1 MSGDSDEDEQEPPVV
16 RYHRISA
23 TNLNAVREVTPAEF
37 PAGTDSWW
45 HIKSLLTHNA
55 PGPTGQWEEA
65 PNSFFAEWSTDIM
78 LWNTNNERRSYT
90 CFMDENGLANQLTPN
105 HRANAIVNAG
115 RFVTLERNMIDDC
128 KNQRLKEHQGS
139 NYFCGDIVV
148 VIREGSAPPDHNV
161 YGTNPIEGLGL
172 GFDDYTPSQL
182 MIETHGDTLAGLKIS
197 PTSAIDM
204 SKMQEI
210 MRTGTLESLEWI
222 HKPYRIAPYG
232 MTESLKS
239 LLESWNFTH
248 LEIVV
253 LDLTRL

>member
-1 MSGDSDEDEQEPPVV
+1 MSDDSDEDKQEPPVV

-55 PGPTGQWEEA
+55 PGPTDQWEEA
-65 PNSFFAEWSTDIM
+65 PNSFFAEWCTDIM

-90 CFMDENGLANQLTPN
+90 CFMDEDGLSNRLTPN

-139 NYFCGDIVV
+139 NYFCGDVV
-148 VIREGSAPPDHNV
+148 VEIREGSAPPDHNV
-161 YGTNPIEGLGL
+161 YGTNPIASINNNP
-172 GFDDYTPSQL
+172 TPSQL
-182 MIETHGDTLAGLKIS
+182 MIERYGNTLAGLKLVV
-197 PTSAIDM
+197 
-204 SKMQEI
+204 QE
-210 MRTGTLESLEWI
+210 RLTCPKCGKLLGAAHLNGLLTGIQLPAYI
-222 HKPYRIAPYG
+222 
-232 MTESLKS
+232 
-239 LLESWNFTH
+239 
-248 LEIVV
+248 
-253 LDLTRL
+253 